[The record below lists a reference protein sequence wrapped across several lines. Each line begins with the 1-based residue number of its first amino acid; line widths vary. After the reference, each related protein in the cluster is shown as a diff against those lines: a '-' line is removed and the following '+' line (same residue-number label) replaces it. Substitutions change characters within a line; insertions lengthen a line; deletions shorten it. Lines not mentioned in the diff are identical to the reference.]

1 MTINNTSKPRL
12 VVYGIGQFGKHVVR
26 FAVQKGWPIVAAF
39 NRAGD
44 KVGKDVGELAGIEK
58 LGVIVQDCDSANY
71 DDLDADIGV
80 VATTNLLELNYEA
93 HARLLSARLNVLCHG
108 TESYYPQGNNI
119 EAAAKLEKLANEMDV
134 TFTGSGIWDM
144 SRIWSGLLVAGP
156 TTELTSLFHSS
167 STDIVPQ
174 CTSPE
179 QTLPFGNTLTIEE
192 FHARGLSNNPI
203 AKSYKTIP
211 EHVLVGLGY
220 TITDTKAYVEPA
232 TFDEDYDS
240 AFMGCIIPAGNCVG
254 IRIVAEIETAEG
266 VSARSEIE
274 VRHFQENDVEHMF
287 WEVNGDPKAR
297 VRVERE
303 DSSYMSAACLFN
315 RIPDVIAAP
324 PGIQLVSQLGPLK
337 STALVK

>member
-1 MTINNTSKPRL
+1 MKNKSKPRL
-12 VVYGIGQFGKHVVR
+12 VIYGIGQFGKHIVR
-26 FAVQKGWPIVAAF
+26 FAAEKGWPIVAAF
-39 NRAGD
+39 NRAGE
-44 KVGKDVGELAGIEK
+44 KVGKDVGELAGIVN

-71 DDLDADIGV
+71 NDLDADIGIV
-80 VATTNLLELNYEA
+80 TTTNILDLNYEA
-93 HARLLSARLNVLCHG
+93 HSRLLGAKLNVLCHG
-108 TESYYPQGNNI
+108 TESYYPQGNNP

-144 SRIWSGLLVAGP
+144 SRIWSGILSAGP
-156 TTELTSLFHSS
+156 TTQLTSLFHSS

-174 CTSPE
+174 VTAPE
-179 QTLPFGNTLTIEE
+179 QTLPFGNTLTVAE

-220 TITDTKAYVEPA
+220 TIVDTRAYVEPA

-240 AFMGCIIPAGNCVG
+240 VFMGCVIPAGNCVG
-254 IRIVAEIETAEG
+254 IRIVAEIDTAEG

-274 VRHFQENDVEHMF
+274 VRHFQENDIEHMF
-287 WEVNGDPKAR
+287 WEVNGDPRAR

-315 RIPDVIAAP
+315 RIPDVIAAA
-324 PGIQLVSQLGPLK
+324 PGIKLVSELGPLK
-337 STALVK
+337 STALIK

>member
-1 MTINNTSKPRL
+1 MNSKSKPRL

-44 KVGKDVGELAGIEK
+44 KVGKDVGELAGIGK
-58 LGVIVQDCDSANY
+58 IGVLVQDCDTANY
-71 DDLDADIGV
+71 DNLDADIGV
-80 VATTNLLELNYEA
+80 VTTTNLLELNHAA
-93 HARLLSARLNVLCHG
+93 HTRLMNAGLNVLCHG
-108 TESYYPQGNNI
+108 TESYYPQGNNP
-119 EAAAKLEKLANEMDV
+119 ELAAKLDALAKEKGV

-156 TTELTSLFHSS
+156 TTGLKSLFHSS
-167 STDIVPQ
+167 CTDIVPQ
-174 CTSPE
+174 VETKE

-192 FHARGLSNNPI
+192 FEARGIRNNPI

-211 EHVLVGLGY
+211 EHVLAALGY
-220 TITDTKAYVEPA
+220 TITATRAYVEPA
-232 TFDEDYDS
+232 VFAEDYKS
-240 AFMGCIIPAGNCVG
+240 EFMECVIPAGNCVG

-274 VRHFQENDVEHMF
+274 VRSFREDDVEHMF
-287 WEVNGDPKAR
+287 WEVNGDPRAR

-303 DSSYMSAACLFN
+303 DSSHMSAACLFN

-324 PGIQLVSQLGPLK
+324 PGVQPVSKLGPLK
-337 STALVK
+337 STALNF

>member
-1 MTINNTSKPRL
+1 MNRTLKPRL
-12 VVYGIGQFGKHVVR
+12 VIYGIGQFGKHVVR

-44 KVGKDVGELAGIEK
+44 KVGRDIGELAGIEK
-58 LGVIVQDCDSANY
+58 LNVTVQDCDIANF
-71 DDLDADIGV
+71 DELDADIGV
-80 VATTNLLELNYEA
+80 VTTTNLLETNQEA
-93 HARLLSARLNVLCHG
+93 HTRLLSAGLNVVCHG
-108 TESYYPQGNNI
+108 TESYYPHGNNPEI
-119 EAAAKLEKLANEMDV
+119 AAELDILAKEKGV
-134 TFTGSGIWDM
+134 SFTGSGIWDM

-174 CTSPE
+174 VETKE
-179 QTLPFGNTLTIEE
+179 QTLPFGNTLTVEE
-192 FHARGLSNNPI
+192 FHARGLSKNPI

-232 TFDEDYDS
+232 VFDEDYDS
-240 AFMGCIIPAGNCVG
+240 VFMECVIPAGNCVG
-254 IRIVAEIETAEG
+254 VRIVAEIETAEG

-274 VRHFQENDVEHMF
+274 VRHFREDDVEHMF
-287 WEVNGDPKAR
+287 WEANGDPKAR
-297 VRVERE
+297 VRVERD
-303 DSSYMSAACLFN
+303 DSSHMSAACLFN

-324 PGIQLVSQLGPLK
+324 PGVQLISKLGPLK
-337 STALVK
+337 STALMK